1 LDSRI
6 PALMG
11 QLHAFATRVPRTSSI
26 LEEQRVAQVRLALEG
41 YSRAIGL
48 APFSALYRYEQ
59 IKLHWL
65 LGEKGDAERQAKEV
79 ERLEPNFLPAR
90 MFMAQLALEEN
101 RIEEVKNQL
110 REIQERQ
117 ARYQHWQKNALE
129 QLFLDVDVEP
139 IRVAIDKKG

>member
-1 LDSRI
+1 
-6 PALMG
+6 
-11 QLHAFATRVPRTSSI
+11 
-26 LEEQRVAQVRLALEG
+26 
-41 YSRAIGL
+41 
-48 APFSALYRYEQ
+48 
-59 IKLHWL
+59 
-65 LGEKGDAERQAKEV
+65 
-79 ERLEPNFLPAR
+79 
-90 MFMAQLALEEN
+90 MAQLALEEN